1 MSKQT
6 VIDKINE
13 IDGAINEIDGAI
25 KTNTSSINE
34 LGEGVADNAS
44 AINTLKWNYVEE
56 TMSGVTPKKWDWA
69 ENNLIVVFFFYFP
82 LTFYNNYVTIIG
94 SKEE

>member
-6 VIDKINE
+6 IIDK
-13 IDGAINEIDGAI
+13 INEIDGAI

-44 AINTLKWNYVEE
+44 AAKY
-56 TMSGVTPKKWDWA
+56 
-69 ENNLIVVFFFYFP
+69 
-82 LTFYNNYVTIIG
+82 
-94 SKEE
+94 